1 MAYWWCFK
9 AAVSVRNLDEFV
21 KDRLR
26 VRAAAHGRSME
37 AEIRAI
43 LVEAVTDAHER
54 AGLFDTLMARVGELG
69 GVELDLPARATTA
82 RAADLHP

>member
-1 MAYWWCFK
+1 MAYWRYFM

-37 AEIRAI
+37 AEIRTI

-69 GVELDLPARATTA
+69 EIELDLPARATTA